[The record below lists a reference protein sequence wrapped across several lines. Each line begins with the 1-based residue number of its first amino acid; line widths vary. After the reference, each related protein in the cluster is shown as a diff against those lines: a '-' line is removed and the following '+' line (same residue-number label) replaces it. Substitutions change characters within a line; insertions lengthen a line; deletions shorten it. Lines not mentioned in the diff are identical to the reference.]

1 MRQYSYFITLAGGC
15 LALFTFALPWK
26 HTDSGAVLANG
37 KGWSITL
44 VFIVLLGIFVTGL
57 YFLNRKPRVNS
68 CLLTLAAIM
77 GSFGFIGGAMSFIQ
91 FFERGINIITI
102 SFVASLIIIGT
113 TIYMFN
119 RQTDLGSLPTTCV
132 FTSSCVG
139 ICCFL
144 ILFFSGSFVIGSG
157 VKVDNTRYGAFLTV
171 IGYVLAMVGLFCF
184 PKTDIYT
191 TEPNEE
197 QKNKEQNSE
206 GDDV

>member
-26 HTDSGAVLANG
+26 HTYSGAVLANG
-37 KGWSITL
+37 KGWLITL
-44 VFIVLLGIFVTGL
+44 VFIVSFGIFVTGL
-57 YFLNRKPRVNS
+57 CLLNRKPLVS
-68 CLLTLAAIM
+68 TSLLTLAVFM
-77 GSFGFIGGAMSFIQ
+77 VCFGFVGGAMSFIQ
-91 FFERGINIITI
+91 LFERGINIITI

-119 RQTDLGSLPTTCV
+119 RQTDSGSLPTICV
-132 FTSSCVG
+132 FTSSCIG

-144 ILFFSGSFVIGSG
+144 ILFFSGSFVISSG
-157 VKVDNTRYGAFLTV
+157 IKVDNTRYGAFLTV

>member
-15 LALFTFALPWK
+15 LALFAFSLPWK
-26 HTDSGAVLANG
+26 HTYSGAVLANG
-37 KGWSITL
+37 KGWLITL
-44 VFIVLLGIFVTGL
+44 VFSVSFGIFVTGL
-57 YFLNRKPRVNS
+57 CLLNRKPPVS
-68 CLLTLAAIM
+68 SGLLTLAVFM
-77 GSFGFIGGAMSFIQ
+77 VCFGFVCGAMSFIQ
-91 FFERGINIITI
+91 LFERGINIITI

-119 RQTDLGSLPTTCV
+119 RQTDSGSLPTICI

-144 ILFFSGSFVIGSG
+144 ILFFSGNFVIGSG
-157 VKVDNTRYGAFLTV
+157 IEVDNTRYGAFLTV

-184 PKTDIYT
+184 PKTDIYI
-191 TEPNEE
+191 TESNEE
-197 QKNKEQNSE
+197 QENKEQNSE